1 MTLAAASPFSCRFC
15 ANALVPERAMVPRLS
30 MSSSR
35 DMPMPVSAIV
45 SVFAS
50 LFVVIDISI
59 FDPASSPPPPP
70 PVSAAYRRF
79 SSASEAFET
88 SSRTKTSLSVYSEL
102 ATMLSS
108 LFVSAWNSIDCED
121 PVDVADGVAFG
132 SSFASAGEVSVDRQR
147 SASASCGDWPCN
159 RLRDSSDGKSAVRG
173 RAKRQSERVAIFLPG
188 HVAASKNSS

>member
-79 SSASEAFET
+79 SSASDAFET

-108 LFVSAWNSIDCED
+108 LFVSAWNSIDCD

-132 SSFASAGEVSVDRQR
+132 TSFASAGEVSVDRQR
-147 SASASCGDWPCN
+147 RASASCGDWPCN
-159 RLRDSSDGKSAVRG
+159 RLRESSDGRSAVRG
-173 RAKRQSERVAIFLPG
+173 RRRNARIRPATWLEEP
-188 HVAASKNSS
+188 